1 MRRPPYSTGED
12 TVFSVDSGP
21 GRALVIKQLL
31 MAETEQ
37 RAGKVAE
44 LAGVLSAEARARI
57 IQLLKERA
65 LCVGALAAR
74 LEITSAAVSQH
85 LRILKAAGLVEPE
98 RRGNFVHYR
107 LNPER
112 LAEVQRRFDRLL
124 STDEQD

>member
-1 MRRPPYSTGED
+1 
-12 TVFSVDSGP
+12 
-21 GRALVIKQLL
+21 